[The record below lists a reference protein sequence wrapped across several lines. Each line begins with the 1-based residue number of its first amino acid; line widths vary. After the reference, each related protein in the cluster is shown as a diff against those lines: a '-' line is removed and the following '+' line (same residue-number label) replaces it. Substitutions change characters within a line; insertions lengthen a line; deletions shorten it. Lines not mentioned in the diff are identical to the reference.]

1 MWLQLVPIEDK
12 IVVSE
17 IGEQWSPKIAPV
29 NTPLVHTIVNDM
41 SPELTAQANG
51 IAKGINILMVPYAV
65 PVAKEIKAPKIKIN
79 VGTMNCGNVFLRTP
93 TK

>member
-29 NTPLVHTIVNDM
+29 NTPLVHTITKPI
-41 SPELTAQANG
+41 SGLTAQARGMVNG
-51 IAKGINILMVPYAV
+51 IKILIVPYEV
-65 PVAKEIKAPKIKIN
+65 PVAKEIKAPKTKIN
-79 VGTMNCGNVFLRTP
+79 VGKINIGIAPANTP